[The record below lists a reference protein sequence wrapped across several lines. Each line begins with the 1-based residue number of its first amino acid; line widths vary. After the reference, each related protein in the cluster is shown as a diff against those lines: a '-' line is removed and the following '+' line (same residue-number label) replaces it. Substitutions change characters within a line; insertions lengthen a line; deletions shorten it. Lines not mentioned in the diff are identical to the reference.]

1 MPEPTA
7 VICGATAGVGRAS
20 AEAFARAGY
29 RVALI
34 ARGEQ
39 GLSDTQAQLEA
50 LGARVLAIAADVA
63 DAPALEAAAT
73 RVEAE
78 LGPIDVWVNAAMAT
92 VFGPFSALTP
102 EEIRRVTE
110 VTYLGSVHGTLTAL
124 RHMRPRNR
132 GTIVQV
138 GSALSYRAIPLQSA
152 YCGAKFAIR
161 GFIDSLRCEL
171 IHDRSGIRLSMVQL
185 PAHNTPQ
192 FDWARNKVG
201 WRAQPVP
208 PIHTPEV
215 AARAVLRAAREAP
228 RELWVGTASLK
239 AIIGTLFM
247 PGLLDRMLARQAWDG
262 QLIPER
268 EPEGRPD
275 NLFEPVEGLHAT
287 EGRFGDQAKP
297 RALALSAAS
306 VGKLALG
313 AGSRKARPAP
323 AWRRSCCSCRS
334 PHSRARPANRRR
346 SRSSARQPSS
356 APPPGCVAPPSV
368 RTTLHARQLLRVMAA
383 EQRDLVAVLQRQRP
397 QPVLIGQPRG
407 AIDLHHALVE
417 AQPRRAMALV
427 AADLLAEEIGVA
439 GMQ

>member
-78 LGPIDVWVNAAMAT
+78 LGPIDVWVNAAKAT

-138 GSALSYRAIPLQSA
+138 GSALAYRAIPLQSA

-171 IHDRSGIRLSMVQL
+171 IHDKSAIRLTMVQL

-192 FDWARNKVG
+192 FDWARNRMSR
-201 WRAQPVP
+201 RAQPVP
-208 PIHTPEV
+208 PIHTPDV
-215 AARAVLRAAREAP
+215 AARAILRAARHAP
-228 RELWVGTASLK
+228 RELWLGAASFK
-239 AIIGTLFM
+239 AILGTQLM

-262 QLIPER
+262 QLTA
-268 EPEGRPD
+268 EPAPSERPD
-275 NLFEPVEGLHAT
+275 NLFEPVAGLHRT
-287 EGRFGDQAKP
+287 DGRFTEQAVP
-297 RALALSAAS
+297 RAVSLSAATAS
-306 VGKLALG
+306 GLAVGAGALLALG
-313 AGSRKARPAP
+313 VGLLLG
-323 AWRRSCCSCRS
+323 
-334 PHSRARPANRRR
+334 RRR
-346 SRSSARQPSS
+346 R
-356 APPPGCVAPPSV
+356 
-368 RTTLHARQLLRVMAA
+368 
-383 EQRDLVAVLQRQRP
+383 
-397 QPVLIGQPRG
+397 
-407 AIDLHHALVE
+407 
-417 AQPRRAMALV
+417 
-427 AADLLAEEIGVA
+427 
-439 GMQ
+439 